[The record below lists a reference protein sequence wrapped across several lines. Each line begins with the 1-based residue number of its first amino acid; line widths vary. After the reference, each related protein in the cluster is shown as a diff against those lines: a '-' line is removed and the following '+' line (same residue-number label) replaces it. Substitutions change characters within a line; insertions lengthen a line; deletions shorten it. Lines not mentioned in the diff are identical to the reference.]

1 MSSSLAQPDEPYVTA
16 RGKIVLK
23 NEQQEKAIKDK
34 DRFVPVIRRMNIN
47 NKRNLNDMPCSD
59 PSTQMAI
66 NVIMMYHLLGLTP
79 NEISHVTKV
88 PLDQVQDIQWG
99 VDYQNTFELIFAEL
113 ISVNTNSVKAKIA
126 AFSSEAV
133 DNIITLANEAD
144 KDIVKLKANQ
154 DILDRA
160 GFAAEQLYESSSAD
174 DSDVLKIVMENDTG
188 TKTSVEINLKGS
200 KK

>member
-1 MSSSLAQPDEPYVTA
+1 MTSSLAQPDEPYVTS

-34 DRFVPVIRRMNIN
+34 DRFVPVIRRMNIH

-79 NEISHVTKV
+79 NEIAHVTKI

-99 VDYQNTFELIFAEL
+99 TDYQNTFELLFAEL
-113 ISVNTNSVKAKIA
+113 INVNTNSVKAKIA

-160 GFAAEQLYESSSAD
+160 GFAAEQLYDNGSAD
-174 DSDVLKIVMENDTG
+174 DADVLKIVMENDG
-188 TKTSVEINLKGS
+188 GQKTSVEINLKGA